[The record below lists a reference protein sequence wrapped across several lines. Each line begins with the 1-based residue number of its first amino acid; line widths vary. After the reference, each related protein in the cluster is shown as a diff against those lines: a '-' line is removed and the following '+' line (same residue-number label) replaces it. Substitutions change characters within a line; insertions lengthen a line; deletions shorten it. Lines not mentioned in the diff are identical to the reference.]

1 MNKDFISQILQYL
14 GYISAFGIAFTQY
27 FLRDSIALFFSEDP
41 HLFSASSLVAFLL
54 SIVIILAVFSSRYSI
69 SFSKIHFNR
78 SKYQKY
84 LAQFRNQQSEIQGQQ
99 TTSISEPIG
108 FTVKQLALFL
118 AFLSLADYGFFIAIN
133 DQLYAK
139 SILYILLII
148 LIIASITIYATSLYV
163 ENDYSQREKAKKD
176 LMQSKLREYFAGDIR
191 IQQSWRDD
199 SNLTRPFQRMT
210 VQRESKK
217 YSVTIDA
224 NDPEK
229 FFTVDEI
236 QPKHQ

>member
-27 FLRDSIALFFSEDP
+27 FLRESIALFFSSDL

-69 SFSKIHFNR
+69 SFSKIHFSK

-84 LAQFRNQQSEIQGQQ
+84 LAQFRNQQPITEGQQ
-99 TTSISEPIG
+99 VVSIPEPLG

-118 AFLSLADYGFFIAIN
+118 AFLSLVDFGFFIAIS
-133 DQLYAK
+133 DPLYIR
-139 SILYILLII
+139 SILYILLVN
-148 LIIASITIYATSLYV
+148 LIIAPLTIYATSLYV

-176 LMQSKLREYFAGDIR
+176 VIQSKLREYFAGDIR

-199 SNLTRPFQRMT
+199 SNLARPFQRMT
-210 VQRESKK
+210 VQRDGKK
-217 YSVTIDA
+217 YSVVIDA

-236 QPKHQ
+236 QQPQQ